1 VLKDESQV
9 AFKKIYALTELR
21 LKQLR
26 KYLDENLKKGYI
38 RPSTSPAGHPL
49 LFIKKKDTKEERP
62 CIDYRELNN
71 NTVKDRYP
79 LPLIKE
85 IKDRLTG
92 AKWFTALDL
101 RDAYYHI
108 RIAEGDEWKTAF
120 RTRYGHYEY
129 LVMPFGLTNAPA
141 SFQRRINN
149 VLRQYLDIFVIAY
162 LNDILI
168 YSKTLEE
175 HEEHVIK
182 VLDVLQDAKLR
193 VKLQKSHFHVKEV
206 LFLGCVIRHRWIN
219 IEERKVAAV
228 RE

>member
-26 KYLDENLKKGYI
+26 KYLNENLKKGYI
-38 RPSTSPAGHPL
+38 RPSTSPVGHPL
-49 LFIKKKDTKEERP
+49 LFIKKKDMKEERP

-108 RIAEGDEWKTAF
+108 RIVEGDE
-120 RTRYGHYEY
+120 
-129 LVMPFGLTNAPA
+129 
-141 SFQRRINN
+141 
-149 VLRQYLDIFVIAY
+149 
-162 LNDILI
+162 
-168 YSKTLEE
+168 
-175 HEEHVIK
+175 
-182 VLDVLQDAKLR
+182 
-193 VKLQKSHFHVKEV
+193 
-206 LFLGCVIRHRWIN
+206 
-219 IEERKVAAV
+219 
-228 RE
+228 